1 MSSEEVFVVANAKQ
15 NKMKIKLERKWKP
28 FNREVIEW
36 THKYFKIMKYY
47 VAIP

>member
-1 MSSEEVFVVANAKQ
+1 MSSEAVSVVTKAKQ

-28 FNREVIEW
+28 VNREVIEGIY
-36 THKYFKIMKYY
+36 KYFKIMKYY